1 MKKVNCVFLLK
12 RALIVLLLVL
22 AFCFSGFSQNEK
34 CLLYS
39 HDMIQDIKGKIMSEY
54 VAAEDANLYVIK
66 VEVLPTYTIDII
78 KAACDSV
85 PKNVKIVSD
94 WKINYD
100 KNYEKKVN
108 VSGKNVLVTYYPNDK
123 ILYFEFP
130 K

>member
-108 VSGKNVLVTYYPNDK
+108 VSGKNVLVTFYPNDK

>member
-1 MKKVNCVFLLK
+1 MKNVNCVFLLK
-12 RALIVLLLVL
+12 RASIVLLLVL

-54 VAAEDANLYVIK
+54 VAAEDENLYVIK

-108 VSGKNVLVTYYPNDK
+108 VSGKNVLVTFYPNDK